1 VLFGRLCR
9 PASQDGPAG
18 HRRPD
23 SGATDAPGH
32 RPENSM
38 ILPIEESGRAAH
50 RPGSSNRASALPTG
64 RGWGIAVS
72 DPFGSFSLFWNQL
85 LSFVPWRTEFVHLG
99 LLAHRTWPIALAGWF
114 GFRLLLRSTGRVVY
128 LLDDLLFYGC
138 ALGFAMLLMGG
149 LGVEGS
155 GIVHA
160 LYLSL
165 LGLGSA
171 VWIVSTIARVSRLH
185 RQQRGED

>member
-1 VLFGRLCR
+1 M
-9 PASQDGPAG
+9 
-18 HRRPD
+18 PD
-23 SGATDAPGH
+23 
-32 RPENSM
+32 
-38 ILPIEESGRAAH
+38 L
-50 RPGSSNRASALPTG
+50 
-64 RGWGIAVS
+64 
-72 DPFGSFSLFWNQL
+72 FGSFSLFGNQL
-85 LSFVPWRTEFVHLG
+85 LSFVPWRTEFAHLG

-138 ALGFAMLLMGG
+138 VLGFAMLLTGV

-165 LGLGSA
+165 LGVGSA
-171 VWIVSTIARVSRLH
+171 VWFVSTLARVSRLH